1 MSRYL
6 LVALLLA
13 LSCFPSFAEPPDD
26 SLPDGA
32 IARLGS
38 YRFYHGG
45 EIQWM
50 TISPDGKLVASCNNP
65 SDDMSRSVCVWD
77 SATGDCLHRFDV
89 SIADITRPAFSPD
102 GKYLAIPLDDHVD
115 VWNLSTKRIGW
126 TVPLSGELCR
136 DGVQFSKSGRELILK
151 YSDGCATW
159 HDLQD
164 DKVVRQIWAW
174 PAGRPSNDLDNER
187 E

>member
-13 LSCFPSFAEPPDD
+13 LSSVPSFAEPPDD

-50 TISPDGKLVASCNNP
+50 TVSPDGKLLASCNEP
-65 SDDMSRSVCVWD
+65 SDCVDRSVCVWD
-77 SATGDCLHRFDV
+77 AATGTCLHRFAISTDCPV
-89 SIADITRPAFSPD
+89 KPAFSPD
-102 GKYLAIPLDDHVD
+102 GKYLAIPLDD
-115 VWNLSTKRIGW
+115 
-126 TVPLSGELCR
+126 
-136 DGVQFSKSGRELILK
+136 
-151 YSDGCATW
+151 
-159 HDLQD
+159 
-164 DKVVRQIWAW
+164 
-174 PAGRPSNDLDNER
+174 
-187 E
+187 